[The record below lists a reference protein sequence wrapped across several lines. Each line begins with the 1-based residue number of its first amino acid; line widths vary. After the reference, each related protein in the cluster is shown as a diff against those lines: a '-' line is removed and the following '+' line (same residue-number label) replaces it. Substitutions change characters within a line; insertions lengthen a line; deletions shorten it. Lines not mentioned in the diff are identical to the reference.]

1 MKIVIL
7 SFVIVLFVM
16 PLAAADQSHRISE
29 IDQPAV
35 ERHIEGVLDST
46 LNQAPNQVNGLFSDE
61 ECDFC
66 GNGVQV
72 IAENFTVSTGGLGFD
87 LEQIVMW
94 GGYFPGDIPP
104 AVDDFDVLVHTDAAG
119 APGTVICTETGIV
132 PTSRTTTGV
141 VLFGVSEYIVTLDL
155 AVACN
160 LADGTYWVE
169 VYNNTGV
176 GTDDWFWETG
186 TLDGVNGV
194 PGSAWA
200 TEAPGAAWNLDGGT
214 DIAVQLNGTVVP
226 VELQS
231 FSIE

>member
-46 LNQAPNQVNGLFSDE
+46 LNQAPNRSNGVFSDE
-61 ECDFC
+61 VCDFC
-66 GNGVQV
+66 GGGAQV
-72 IAENFTVSTGGLGFD
+72 LAENFTVITGGLGFD

-94 GGYFPGDIPP
+94 GGYFPNNVPI
-104 AVDDFDVLVHTDAAG
+104 AVDDFDVLVHSDAAG
-119 APGTVICTETGIV
+119 IPGAVICTETGMAA
-132 PTSRTTTGV
+132 TSRVDTGID
-141 VLFGVSEYIVTLDL
+141 LFGVDEYLVTLDL

-160 LADGTYWVE
+160 LADGTYWIE
-169 VYNNTGV
+169 IYNNTGA
-176 GTDDWFWETG
+176 GDDWFWETG
-186 TLDGVNGV
+186 TVDGVNGIIDSV
-194 PGSAWA
+194 FAL
-200 TEAPGAAWNLDGGT
+200 EAPGVTWLVQPGDF
-214 DIAVQLNGTVVP
+214 AVQLNGTVVP